1 MKFFTEKYIVDAQ
14 TVLPGLSW
22 RGKRSGDEA
31 NCSSYYPRL
40 RSLKSLQLDMSCYKV
55 PGESRIRHHTSSFC
69 QLHRACTVPCPLHT

>member
-31 NCSSYYPRL
+31 NCTHHASEILFLHDYCIL
-40 RSLKSLQLDMSCYKV
+40 SLDCDPM
-55 PGESRIRHHTSSFC
+55 P
-69 QLHRACTVPCPLHT
+69 TVWSASEVYNS